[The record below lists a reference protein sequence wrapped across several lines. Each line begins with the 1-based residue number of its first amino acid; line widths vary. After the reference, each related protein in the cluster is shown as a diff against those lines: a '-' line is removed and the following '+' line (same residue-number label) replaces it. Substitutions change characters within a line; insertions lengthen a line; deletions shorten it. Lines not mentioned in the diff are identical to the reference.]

1 MSPLRVTV
9 PTVAPAPR
17 ATTVAPANATPAPAS
32 VAGPADSFASTAS
45 TAARV
50 FPASGR
56 QWGSW
61 EWNTA
66 GASAPVLDALV
77 ASQKAAGATEL
88 YLNGYPLLGR
98 EAFLAG
104 ALGRAVDAG
113 LSPQL
118 LLGAPEWCEPATRP
132 WLESSIAAP
141 LRTIAAAS
149 ATPLTLHLDIEPHA
163 TGPLTPEKMRG
174 YLDTLDWLRAS
185 LGPGVSVQVDI
196 PAWYAGQSVDGRD
209 FAKEILQRVDGVT
222 LMAYAR
228 TAPQVL
234 ADVAPTL
241 EAAAALGKQ
250 AMVAVEAGPQ
260 HAAVGLGTQSGVR
273 QFLATLD
280 ARLANMPGY
289 AGCALHDF
297 DAMKRLPP

>member
-17 ATTVAPANATPAPAS
+17 ATTVGPANATPANAT
-32 VAGPADSFASTAS
+32 VTGPADSFAATSS
-45 TAARV
+45 GAARV
-50 FPASGR
+50 FPAGDR
-56 QWGSW
+56 RWGSW

-77 ASQKAAGATEL
+77 TSQKASGATEL
-88 YLNGYPLLGR
+88 YVNAYPLVGR
-98 EAFLAG
+98 ERFLAD
-104 ALGRAVDAG
+104 ALGRAADAG

-132 WLESSIAAP
+132 WLETSIVAP
-141 LRTIAAAS
+141 LRTIAGAS
-149 ATPLTLHLDIEPHA
+149 TAPVTLHLDVEPHA

-174 YLDTLDWLRAS
+174 YLDTLDWFRAS
-185 LGPGVSVQVDI
+185 LPGVSLQVDI

-280 ARLANMPGY
+280 TRLANTPGY
-289 AGCALHDF
+289 GGCALHDF